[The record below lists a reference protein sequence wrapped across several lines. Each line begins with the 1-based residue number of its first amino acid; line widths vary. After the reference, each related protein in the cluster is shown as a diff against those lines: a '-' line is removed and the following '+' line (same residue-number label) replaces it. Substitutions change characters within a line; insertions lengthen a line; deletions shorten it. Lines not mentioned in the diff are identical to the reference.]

1 MFLSGI
7 QRSKYQLNFHLSKGL
22 IVATKKDQ
30 NNNDSEISLGKKS
43 IGNIVPT
50 KILFEKSGAGNNSN
64 PNNNPT
70 NMEIMASTS
79 LIFFI

>member
-50 KILFEKSGAGNNSN
+50 KILFEKSGAGNKRN
-64 PNNNPT
+64 PPINPT
-70 NMEIMASTS
+70 IIDIYAVFSFNC
-79 LIFFI
+79 LL